1 MFISNLFKVQK
12 ELDKKLNINPELDE
26 YKIKARQNLEL
37 HIKVS
42 DLANETNC
50 FAYTTD
56 RKEKTDN
63 TIVLSKYVQ
72 CLKQVLSVGITNGY
86 DEVDEITIQP
96 NEYCL
101 SDQFLNLYIDIND
114 LIISRSEDHF
124 ETLFE
129 DLLSLGSTLGFSEQQ
144 IIQEFNKLSN

>member
-1 MFISNLFKVQK
+1 MFVSNLFKVQK

-37 HIKVS
+37 HIKIS

-56 RKEKTDN
+56 TKENIDDN
-63 TIVLSKYVQ
+63 VILSKYVQ

-86 DEVDEITIQP
+86 DRVDEISIQS

-129 DLLSLGSTLGFSEQQ
+129 DLLSLGYALGFSEQQ
-144 IIQEFNKLSN
+144 IIQEFKRLSN

>member
-56 RKEKTDN
+56 RKENTDN
-63 TIVLSKYVQ
+63 TVVLSKYVQ

-129 DLLSLGSTLGFSEQQ
+129 DLLSLGITLGFSEQQ

>member
-1 MFISNLFKVQK
+1 MFVSNLFKVQK

-37 HIKVS
+37 HIKIS

-50 FAYTTD
+50 FAYTLDT
-56 RKEKTDN
+56 KENIDDN
-63 TIVLSKYVQ
+63 VLLSKYVQ

-86 DEVDEITIQP
+86 DRVDEISIQS

-129 DLLSLGSTLGFSEQQ
+129 DLLSLGNTLGFSEQQ
-144 IIQEFNKLSN
+144 IIQEFKKLSN

>member
-56 RKEKTDN
+56 RKENTDN
-63 TIVLSKYVQ
+63 NVVLSKYVQ

-129 DLLSLGSTLGFSEQQ
+129 DLLSLGITLGFSEQQ

>member
-1 MFISNLFKVQK
+1 MFVSNLFKMQ
-12 ELDKKLNINPELDE
+12 KKLDEKLCINPDLDE
-26 YKIKARQNLEL
+26 YKIKARKNLEL

-50 FAYTTD
+50 YEYT
-56 RKEKTDN
+56 KN
-63 TIVLSKYVQ
+63 MNNIVNCDVILSKYVD

-86 DEVDEITIQP
+86 DNVREISIQP

-124 ETLFE
+124 KTLFE
-129 DLLSLGSTLGFSEQQ
+129 DFLSIGYTLGFSEQQ
-144 IIQEFNKLSN
+144 ILDSFENTTK

>member
-1 MFISNLFKVQK
+1 MFISNLFKIQK
-12 ELDKKLNINPELDE
+12 ELDEKLCINPDLDE
-26 YKIKARQNLEL
+26 YKIKARKNLEL

-50 FAYTTD
+50 YAYTKNTD
-56 RKEKTDN
+56 IIDN
-63 TIVLSKYVQ
+63 YDIILSKYVD

-86 DEVDEITIQP
+86 DNVREISIQP

-124 ETLFE
+124 KTLFE
-129 DLLSLGSTLGFSEQQ
+129 DFLSIGYTLGFSEQQ
-144 IIQEFNKLSN
+144 ILDSFKSKIK

>member
-1 MFISNLFKVQK
+1 MFISNLFKIQK

-56 RKEKTDN
+56 RKENTDN
-63 TIVLSKYVQ
+63 TVVLSKYVQ